1 MKQIQVSFEEKE
13 IGKIDEYAKKLRVS
27 RSNFVRNLVLEGL
40 KDVKVLDR
48 LGVVGVVGLMRSVS
62 DSGDL
67 GDCQASMG

>member
-1 MKQIQVSFEEKE
+1 MRQIQISFEEKE
-13 IGKIDEYAKKLRVS
+13 VDKIDEYAKKLRVS

-48 LGVVGVVGLMRSVS
+48 LGVVGVVGFVRSAS

-67 GDCQASMG
+67 VSARR